1 MNLPESIADAV
12 QPLFDALPLQEAMGT
27 LAPKSGASPELR
39 TVLDSVIRSDAIAAR
54 PILQSALWLYVDELD
69 RSHTISQGIE
79 DATGSYWHGIMH
91 RREGDFSNAHYWFR
105 KVGVH
110 PAMAALP
117 GYDGHGFVDEAGGA
131 YPEDPESLVQRQ
143 RDEWANLFSWC
154 ANSSYDAVA
163 G

>member
-1 MNLPESIADAV
+1 MNLPQAIADAI
-12 QPLFDALPLQEAMGT
+12 QPLFDVLPLKEAMGT
-27 LAPKSGASPELR
+27 LAPKAGASPELR
-39 TVLDSVIRSDAIAAR
+39 EVLVSVLQSEAIAAR
-54 PILQSALWLYVDELD
+54 PVLQSALWLYVDELD

-105 KVGVH
+105 KVGAH

-117 GYDGHGFVDEAGGA
+117 GYDGHAFVDETGAA
-131 YPEDPESLVQRQ
+131 YPEDPSDLVQRQ

-154 ANSSYDAVA
+154 ASSY
-163 G
+163 